1 MSDNKNYGQIATPE
15 EKKRTDE
22 EKTTG
27 GRSPMSE
34 EHPELSFGGAL
45 YETKKKN
52 KSRKKLPVVVDIIIA
67 VLMLAMIGGVTV
79 GAYSLFRFYT
89 NDYDVV
95 EIEYVFVT
103 PYEYTAE
110 AYGTM
115 LNREIY
121 CDENGSSLYFGKV
134 ALVELLPE
142 SQTVIVTVKADVKY
156 KASEGYSV
164 GDRKIAV
171 GGDYLL
177 RSQNISV
184 ECTVVE
190 LVEKNAGK

>member
-1 MSDNKNYGQIATPE
+1 MSDNKNYGQAAAFD
-15 EKKRTDE
+15 EKKRIDE
-22 EKTTG
+22 EKTTVG
-27 GRSPMSE
+27 KTPVSD

-45 YETKKKN
+45 YETKKRN
-52 KSRKKLPVVVDIIIA
+52 KSRKKLPLVVDIIIA
-67 VLMLAMIGGVTV
+67 VLMIAMIGGVTV
-79 GAYSLFRFYT
+79 GAYSLFRYYT

-110 AYGTM
+110 VYGTM

-134 ALVELLPE
+134 TFVELSPE
-142 SQTVIVTVKADVKY
+142 SKTVIVTVKADVKY

-164 GDRKIAV
+164 GECKIAV